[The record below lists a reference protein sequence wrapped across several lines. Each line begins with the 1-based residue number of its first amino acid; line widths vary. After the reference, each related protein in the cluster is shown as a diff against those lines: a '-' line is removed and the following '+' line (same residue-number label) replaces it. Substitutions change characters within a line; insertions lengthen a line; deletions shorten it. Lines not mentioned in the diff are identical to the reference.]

1 MSVFALILT
10 VKSAKY
16 MIFFLL
22 FFFSLKGEEE
32 EEGEKLHVNHL
43 AINLMWWIY
52 KSYYYKPFSF
62 PLRSDVCLILLM

>member
-1 MSVFALILT
+1 MPNIG
-10 VKSAKY
+10 
-16 MIFFLL
+16 IFFVCE
-22 FFFSLKGEEE
+22 LKGE

-62 PLRSDVCLILLM
+62 PLRPDVCLILLM